1 MYILKNK
8 DFVIIYILLTI
19 SKQHRSSW
27 SLTMKEDA
35 YILKDADFFYFYYI
49 FYFSISIILIFY
61 MVSNPPAFASPVSYL

>member
-35 YILKDADFFYFYYI
+35 YILKDAVFFYLYYI
-49 FYFSISIILIFY
+49 FYFYISIILIFY
-61 MVSNPPAFASPVSYL
+61 MVSNPPAFAIPVSYL

>member
-27 SLTMKEDA
+27 FLTMKEDA
-35 YILKDADFFYFYYI
+35 YILKDAVFFYLYYI
-49 FYFSISIILIFY
+49 FYFYISIILIFY
-61 MVSNPPAFASPVSYL
+61 MVSNPPAFAIPVSYL

>member
-35 YILKDADFFYFYYI
+35 YILKDADIFLFILYILFLYLYYI
-49 FYFSISIILIFY
+49 NLLYGF
-61 MVSNPPAFASPVSYL
+61 

>member
-1 MYILKNK
+1 MYVLKNK

-35 YILKDADFFYFYYI
+35 YILKDADFFLFLLY
-49 FYFSISIILIFY
+49 
-61 MVSNPPAFASPVSYL
+61 